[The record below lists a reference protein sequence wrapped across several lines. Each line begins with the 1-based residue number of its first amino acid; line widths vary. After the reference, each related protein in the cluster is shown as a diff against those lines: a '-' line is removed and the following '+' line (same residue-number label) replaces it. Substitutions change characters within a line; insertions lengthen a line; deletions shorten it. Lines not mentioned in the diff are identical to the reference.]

1 MLLLLTE
8 SSRST
13 REKESSHDHDH
24 HSCGAR
30 GRDGRREGAPRR
42 GEQGA
47 RAGAQHDEG
56 DGEQPGSAEG
66 LPAAAGGALNAGIRE
81 RLAIATAQLNG
92 CEYCLSA
99 HTFIGENIAHVPAGE
114 LAAARK
120 AESDEAHVQ
129 ALLELSNEIASN
141 TGNVGEDALSKA
153 RAAGVTDEEVG
164 ELVLNISLNVLTNYF
179 NVLAGV
185 ENDWPVV
192 SL

>member
-1 MLLLLTE
+1 MTTTITPVEPEAATGVAKELLAEVNKALGLVPNMTKVMANSPALLKAYLAL
-8 SSRST
+8 S
-13 REKESSHDHDH
+13 
-24 HSCGAR
+24 G
-30 GRDGRREGAPRR
+30 
-42 GEQGA
+42 
-47 RAGAQHDEG
+47 
-56 DGEQPGSAEG
+56 
-66 LPAAAGGALNAGIRE
+66 AAAGGALNAGIRE

-99 HTFIGENIAHVPAGE
+99 HTFIGENIAYVPAGE

-153 RAAGVTDEEVG
+153 RAAGVTDEEIG